1 MPLRECFFGDQQ
13 RTGAPLQLSMQLL
26 DSVAADHGHVLVL
39 ESGTRER
46 EILRRR
52 RQHQHAHIVAHRY
65 GWRSVAQDLGSM
77 RRSDSPW
84 KTGTPVSMQIGRASC
99 RERVCQYV

>member
-65 GWRSVAQDLGSM
+65 GWRRVPQDLRSEEHTSELQSIM
-77 RRSDSPW
+77 RISYAVLCL
-84 KTGTPVSMQIGRASC
+84 KKKQ
-99 RERVCQYV
+99 